1 MSSTLSRRD
10 FVTTGTGLVIS
21 FYLPVRAVAARTHP
35 AAPFAPNAWL
45 RVGSDGIVTL
55 TLDRS
60 EMGQGAQ
67 TGLAII
73 LAEEL
78 DADWSSIRL
87 GPMPEH
93 PAGWSRI
100 MRTGGGDANPSAWQP
115 LRKAGA
121 AAREMLVRAAAQAW
135 KVDRSTCR
143 AEKGAVIHVPSGRR
157 LTYGSLAARA
167 AALPVPTDAP
177 LKDAK
182 DFRLVG
188 TRVTRLDTPS
198 KVNGSAQFGIDVKL
212 PGMLVASIERS
223 PVLGGRVK
231 RFNADRAKSMP
242 GVRHV
247 VALEPSSWI
256 GAGGAWAAGCAAGV
270 AGVADSYWQRGQA
283 RRALEIERDEGDSG
297 ALDSL

>member
-1 MSSTLSRRD
+1 MGSATTRRE
-10 FVTTGTGLVIS
+10 FLETTAGLVIA
-21 FYLPVRAVAARTHP
+21 FALPWHAEAAAAPTAP

-45 RVGSDGIVTL
+45 RIGTDGTVTL

-78 DADWSSIRL
+78 EADWSTIRL
-87 GPMPEH
+87 GPMPEN
-93 PAGWSRI
+93 PAGWTRI
-100 MRTGGGDANPSAWQP
+100 MRTGGSNAIRSSWEP

-121 AAREMLVRAAAQAW
+121 AAREMLVSAAAQAW
-135 KVDRSTCR
+135 KVDRSTCH

-198 KVNGSAQFGIDVKL
+198 KVDGSAQFGIDVKV
-212 PGMLVASIERS
+212 PGMLVA
-223 PVLGGRVK
+223 
-231 RFNADRAKSMP
+231 
-242 GVRHV
+242 
-247 VALEPSSWI
+247 
-256 GAGGAWAAGCAAGV
+256 
-270 AGVADSYWQRGQA
+270 
-283 RRALEIERDEGDSG
+283 
-297 ALDSL
+297 